1 MFPLNLPTGFPLES
15 ASVGATLT
23 AMLADGE
30 IDAIFSARAPSCFLR
45 GHPRVVRLFPDYRSH
60 EHAYFARTKFFP
72 IMHGVGIRRDVD
84 AAHPWLAASLMK
96 AFSAAKRIADE
107 DLREVVALKIGLPW
121 IGAELESTEAVMGP
135 DFWPYGVAP
144 NRATLE
150 ALARYS
156 YEQHL
161 SVRHLTVEEMFVPA
175 TLDEVRV

>member
-1 MFPLNLPTGFPLES
+1 
-15 ASVGATLT
+15 
-23 AMLADGE
+23 
-30 IDAIFSARAPSCFLR
+30 
-45 GHPRVVRLFPDYRSH
+45 
-60 EHAYFARTKFFP
+60 
-72 IMHGVGIRRDVD
+72 
-84 AAHPWLAASLMK
+84 MK

-135 DFWPYGVAP
+135 DFLPYGVAP

-175 TLDEVRV
+175 TLDEARV